1 MIKYVSYTKDD
12 SNYTF
17 VDENGNKFMTP
28 VGSIMLVD
36 DNSGFISV
44 KGIATRKTIAIVHK
58 QN

>member
-17 VDENGNKFMTP
+17 VDENGGKFITP

-36 DNSGFISV
+36 DKSGLISV
-44 KGIATRKTIAIVHK
+44 KGIATRKTIAIVQK
-58 QN
+58 N